1 MSNEAPDPQAGA
13 TTTVLPPGITVRGLR
28 ASYGRIEVLHGV
40 DLEVPAGS
48 VFALLGPNG
57 AGKSTLLKVMSG
69 RMRPTAGEVLIG
81 DTPIG
86 KTPAEKLVR
95 QGVCAVPE
103 GRGIFPNLTVRE
115 NLRIWTYRGGITMKE
130 VEEHTYATFPVL
142 KDRRKQMAGTMSGG
156 EQQML
161 AISRALVTRPRVL
174 YLDEL
179 SMGLAP
185 LVIKTIF
192 SAIVSL
198 RSRGKTILVVEQNA
212 KAILKIADRG
222 YVMETGSL
230 VLEGTGE
237 ELLSNRDVQRA
248 YLGKEYSSIAD
259 ERERT

>member
-1 MSNEAPDPQAGA
+1 MTDMATSEPAA
-13 TTTVLPPGITVRGLR
+13 TTTLPPTVSVRDVR

-57 AGKSTLLKVMSG
+57 AGKSTLLKVLNG
-69 RMRPTAGEVLIG
+69 RIRPTTGEVLIG
-81 DTPIG
+81 DKPIG
-86 KTPAEKLVR
+86 KTPPEKLAR

-130 VEEHTYATFPVL
+130 VEDRTFETFPVL
-142 KDRRKQMAGTMSGG
+142 KDRRRQMAGTMSGG

-185 LVIKTIF
+185 L
-192 SAIVSL
+192 IVSEL
-198 RSRGKTILVVEQNA
+198 YELVAKLARQGMTIVLVEQFVTTA
-212 KAILKIADRG
+212 LAVADHAAIMVHGRI
-222 YVMETGSL
+222 EQQ
-230 VLEGTGE
+230 GTPSE
-237 ELLSNRDVQRA
+237 MAEAALSV
-248 YLGKEYSSIAD
+248 YLA
-259 ERERT
+259 

>member
-1 MSNEAPDPQAGA
+1 MSEQSTGTTGA
-13 TTTVLPPGITVRGLR
+13 TASVLPPGVTVRGVR

-69 RMRPTAGEVLIG
+69 RMRPTDGEVVIG
-81 DTPIG
+81 DTPVG
-86 KTPAEKLVR
+86 KTPPEKLAR

-115 NLRIWTYRGGITMKE
+115 NLRIWTYRGGISMKE
-130 VEEHTYATFPVL
+130 VEDHTYETFPVL
-142 KDRRKQMAGTMSGG
+142 KERRRQMAGTMSGG

-161 AISRALVTRPRVL
+161 AISRALVTNPRVL

-185 LVIKTIF
+185 LIVAELYELVAKLARRGMTI
-192 SAIVSL
+192 
-198 RSRGKTILVVEQNA
+198 ILVEQFVTTA
-212 KAILKIADRG
+212 VAVADHAAIMIHGRIEQHGTPSDMAEAAL
-222 YVMETGSL
+222 GS
-230 VLEGTGE
+230 
-237 ELLSNRDVQRA
+237 
-248 YLGKEYSSIAD
+248 YLG
-259 ERERT
+259 